1 MEVGSRS
8 VSVNVGPT
16 ESNLS
21 KKHCIIFLNIGT
33 STCFLWYII
42 VDEDDVGGGSATV
55 DEVEIVVVGT
65 AAVAAADAT
74 TRVLPASQ

>member
-21 KKHCIIFLNIGT
+21 KKDCIIFVSIDA
-33 STCFLWYII
+33 STTCLGGVIFN
-42 VDEDDVGGGSATV
+42 DDDVGGGSAAV
-55 DEVEIVVVGT
+55 EEVEIFVVGAA
-65 AAVAAADAT
+65 AAVAT
-74 TRVLPASQ
+74 TRDLPASQ